1 MIVIGVTGPSGAGK
15 SLFCKYINELGLPMI
30 DADEVYHSLLVPPSL
45 CLKKIKEV
53 FGDSVFNPDGTL
65 DRKALGAVVFNS
77 KDKLELLNKTV
88 LGFVLDRIR
97 EMISELEVKKQSVVF
112 VDAPTLIESG
122 FHLECDRV
130 ISILA
135 KKDVR
140 VERIALRD
148 DLTREKALER
158 VNAQKSDDFYIS
170 NSDHILENDGD
181 ADAFKDASLKLL
193 KTVLDGFGGV
203 K

>member
-112 VDAPTLIESG
+112 GTCFVFS
-122 FHLECDRV
+122 F
-130 ISILA
+130 
-135 KKDVR
+135 
-140 VERIALRD
+140 
-148 DLTREKALER
+148 
-158 VNAQKSDDFYIS
+158 
-170 NSDHILENDGD
+170 
-181 ADAFKDASLKLL
+181 
-193 KTVLDGFGGV
+193 
-203 K
+203 